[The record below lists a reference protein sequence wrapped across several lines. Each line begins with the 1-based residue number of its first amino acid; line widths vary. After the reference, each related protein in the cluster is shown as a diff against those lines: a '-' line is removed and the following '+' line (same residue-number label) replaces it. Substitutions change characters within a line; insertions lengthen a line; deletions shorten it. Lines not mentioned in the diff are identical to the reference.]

1 MCGIA
6 GLMAL
11 EGARPD
17 RGAVDRMGAALT
29 HRGPDGSGV
38 YAVQDVAFA
47 HTRLSII
54 DLVTGD
60 QPLDDGAGATLI
72 ANAEFYNFVELRAE
86 HADLEFTT
94 QSDCEVPLR
103 LYPGA
108 GVDVARD
115 LRGMYALALH
125 DRRANSLLLAR
136 DPFGIKPLYYVEGA
150 FEPARLRERMWFGGP
165 RGDLFHGRGDAERV

>member
-29 HRGPDGSGV
+29 HRGPDGSGA

-60 QPLDDGAGATLI
+60 QPLDDGAG
-72 ANAEFYNFVELRAE
+72 
-86 HADLEFTT
+86 
-94 QSDCEVPLR
+94 
-103 LYPGA
+103 
-108 GVDVARD
+108 
-115 LRGMYALALH
+115 
-125 DRRANSLLLAR
+125 
-136 DPFGIKPLYYVEGA
+136 
-150 FEPARLRERMWFGGP
+150 GP
-165 RGDLFHGRGDAERV
+165 